1 MRVYRFMSLANGLD
15 SIQARR
21 LRIGRLVEL
30 NDPYD
35 CAPGIAHA
43 PNIPP
48 GGEEAFEAGLFCP
61 VCGSVWVVELQCHG
75 FRSRHL
81 ESLRRR
87 PSRHC
92 TWFRLHRS
100 GRWSYPVEYGAER
113 RILNYEDL
121 EQIRKKNAAEA
132 LRHVITF
139 GFTKKASSWSYEQ
152 EYRQFITLNSCTPLC
167 ESTTSVQFP
176 ASDFSP
182 SFLERAVLSVR
193 WMFHAASMLPDIPT
207 PTLSLVPR
215 STADIMKWSSL
226 NQGDAANRSPA
237 SANA

>member
-61 VCGSVWVVELQCHG
+61 VSGSVWVLELQCHG
-75 FRSRHL
+75 FRSPHL
-81 ESLRRR
+81 DSLRRR

-100 GRWSYPVEYGAER
+100 GRWPYPGRIRRGTSHSQLWGVGANPKRER
-113 RILNYEDL
+113 CWGAASRHHLRVHQEGIKL
-121 EQIRKKNAAEA
+121 ELRTRVSAVHHLKFLHTSLREHYFRPIPSERLFSVVLGARCPIRPVDVSRS
-132 LRHVITF
+132 L
-139 GFTKKASSWSYEQ
+139 
-152 EYRQFITLNSCTPLC
+152 
-167 ESTTSVQFP
+167 
-176 ASDFSP
+176 
-182 SFLERAVLSVR
+182 
-193 WMFHAASMLPDIPT
+193 HAAGYPDPNIVSCAT
-207 PTLSLVPR
+207 KHRGHYEMVV
-215 STADIMKWSSL
+215 A
-226 NQGDAANRSPA
+226 
-237 SANA
+237 